1 MERQVGVLHA
11 ISTIGI
17 EDMTSKDMTS
27 KDMTSKDVVSKDV
40 VSNRPGFASCPLC
53 SQPIRYVLSV
63 LRNAL

>member
-1 MERQVGVLHA
+1 MERQFGAPHA

-17 EDMTSKDMTS
+17 EDMAPKDIFS
-27 KDMTSKDVVSKDV
+27 KDMTSKDVVS
-40 VSNRPGFASCPLC
+40 NWPGFASCPHC